1 MALEGV
7 RVIDLT
13 DERGIY
19 GAKLLADLGADMV
32 RPEPITGDSLRAR
45 GPLMQGQATQ
55 TSSLWHAF
63 FASNRRFVSLDPATS
78 DGRTQLQNLINHA
91 EIVLLC
97 KGAFAVDEADIAAAK
112 LARPELIVIDVS
124 SFGTSGPWA
133 DYLGPDIVAGALG
146 GAASTTGDADTPPL
160 KGFGEMNFMISGAYV
175 AIAALSALAHVRAT
189 GQGQS
194 VGISVHECIASC
206 LEQVFMFYWYEK
218 TLNRP
223 EGKVLPRR
231 GAMHWSDAYTVLNGK
246 GGSIMATPAPD
257 FDRQLMWWIEEGVH
271 DDLIDPKY
279 MEPENLRA
287 RTLRAMEVMTDWV
300 AEKDVEALFFE
311 AQSRH
316 SPYGWVLPLEKV
328 AENPQLEARQWYV
341 PYQIG
346 AETISAPGAPYQFSA
361 TPWQLNAYRGIGSAN
376 EELLNDLN
384 WNSEPTAAHK
394 QVKATAD
401 KPQADKPQADKP
413 QADKPLKGLKVLDFT
428 HVLAGPFA
436 TRILADMGAD
446 VIKINSADRAVGT
459 QDPHHPYYLMWNR
472 SKRALALNM
481 SQDSAKQLAGQLA
494 NQADIVIDNFSAGVL
509 DRWGIGYK
517 QISATNEGVIYVQM
531 SGMGDGGPWSKF
543 VTYAPTIHA
552 LCGLTHTT
560 SVPGR
565 EDIGLGFS
573 YNDHQAGLHGTVAV
587 LAALEARN
595 RTGKGQRVDVSQFEV
610 GVNFLGPS
618 LLDFFANDN
627 AARPCG
633 NDLPY
638 DAQAPHGCYRCLDE
652 TRSTGADE
660 ATQAKINERWIAIA
674 CTDDAQ
680 WQSLCALMQNPS
692 WCQQPRF
699 SSATGRQ
706 QARDELNNLVGQW
719 TANHE
724 AYALMALCQ
733 GAGVPAG
740 VVQDGADL
748 VERDPQL
755 AEVNFL
761 QAMQDV
767 HPTLGPTWFDRL
779 PLHFEKTQCNDYHR
793 VRAIG
798 EDNEQ
803 VLKDWLGLDKAS
815 VAAHAA
821 QGTLS

>member
-19 GAKLLADLGADMV
+19 GAKLLADLGADVV
-32 RPEPITGDSLRAR
+32 RPEPITGDPLRAR
-45 GPLMQGQATQ
+45 GPHIEGQTTQ

-63 FASNRRFVSLDPATS
+63 FASNRRFVSLDLATS
-78 DGRTQLQNLINHA
+78 NGSSQLHNLIAHA
-91 EIVLLC
+91 DIVLIC
-97 KGAFAVDEADIAAAK
+97 KDAFAVNEADLAAAK

-146 GAASTTGDADTPPL
+146 GAASTTGDADTSPL

-194 VGISVHECIASC
+194 VGVSVHECIASC

-218 TLNRP
+218 TLKRP

-328 AENPQLEARQWYV
+328 AENPQLEAREWYV

-346 AETISAPGAPYQFSA
+346 EETISAPGAPYRFSD
-361 TPWQLNAYRGIGSAN
+361 TPWRLNAYGGIGSAN
-376 EELLNDLN
+376 EEVLGDLN
-384 WNSEPTAAHK
+384 WHSKPTTVDK
-394 QVKATAD
+394 QATAD
-401 KPQADKPQADKP
+401 KPLQ
-413 QADKPLKGLKVLDFT
+413 GLKVLDFT

-517 QISATNEGVIYVQM
+517 QISTTNKGVIYVQM

-618 LLDFFANDN
+618 LLDFFANN
-627 AARPCG
+627 NTARPCG

-638 DAQAPHGCYRCLDE
+638 DVQAPHGCYRCLDE
-652 TRSTGADE
+652 TRSTGADA

-680 WQSLCALMQNPS
+680 WQSLCMLMQNPS
-692 WCQQPRF
+692 WCQDARF
-699 SSATGRQ
+699 SSAQGRH
-706 QARDELNNLVGQW
+706 QAQEELNTLVGQW
-719 TANHE
+719 TATNE
-724 AYALMALCQ
+724 AYDLMARCQ
-733 GAGVPAG
+733 RAGVPAG

-748 VERDPQL
+748 AERDPQL

-761 QAMQDV
+761 QAMDDV
-767 HPTLGPTWFDRL
+767 HPTLGQTWFDRL
-779 PLHFEKTQCNDYHR
+779 PLHFEKTPCDEYRR

-803 VLKDWLGLDKAS
+803 VLKDWLGMDSAS

-821 QGTLS
+821 EGTLS

>member
-1 MALEGV
+1 MALKGV

-19 GAKLLADLGADMV
+19 GAKLLADLGADVV
-32 RPEPITGDSLRAR
+32 RPEPTTGDPLRAR
-45 GPLMQGQATQ
+45 GPHIGGQTTQ

-63 FASNRRFVSLDPATS
+63 FASNRRFVSLDLATS
-78 DGRTQLQNLINHA
+78 DSHAQLQNLIAHA

-97 KGAFAVDEADIAAAK
+97 KGAFAVHEADLAAAK

-146 GAASTTGDADTPPL
+146 GAASTTGDVDTPPL

-194 VGISVHECIASC
+194 VGVSVHECIASC

-231 GAMHWSDAYTVLNGK
+231 GALHWSDAYTVLNGK

-279 MEPENLRA
+279 MQPENLRA

-328 AENPQLEARQWYV
+328 AENPQLEAREWYV

-346 AETISAPGAPYQFSA
+346 DQTFNAPGAPYRFSD
-361 TPWQLNAYRGIGSAN
+361 TPWQLNSYGGIGSAN
-376 EELLNDLN
+376 EEVLNDLN
-384 WNSEPTAAHK
+384 WHRKPATADK
-394 QVKATAD
+394 QATAD
-401 KPQADKPQADKP
+401 KPLQ
-413 QADKPLKGLKVLDFT
+413 GLKVLDFT

-494 NQADIVIDNFSAGVL
+494 NQADIVIDILSAGVL

-517 QISATNEGVIYVQM
+517 QISTTNKGVIYVQM

-618 LLDFFANDN
+618 LLDFFANNN
-627 AARPCG
+627 AAHPCG

-638 DAQAPHGCYRCLDE
+638 DVLAPHGCYRCLDE

-674 CTDDAQ
+674 CTDDTQ
-680 WQSLCALMQNPS
+680 WQSLCTLMQNPS
-692 WCQQPRF
+692 WCQEARF
-699 SSATGRQ
+699 SSAQGRH
-706 QARDELNNLVGQW
+706 QAQEELNTLVGQW
-719 TANHE
+719 TATNE
-724 AYALMALCQ
+724 AYDLMARCQ
-733 GAGVPAG
+733 RAGVPAG

-755 AEVNFL
+755 AEVDFL
-761 QAMQDV
+761 QAMDDV
-767 HPTLGPTWFDRL
+767 HPTLGQTWFDRL
-779 PLHFEKTQCNDYHR
+779 PLHFEKTPCNDYQR

-803 VLKDWLGLDKAS
+803 VLKDWLGMDSAS

-821 QGTLS
+821 EGTLS

>member
-1 MALEGV
+1 MALKGV
-7 RVIDLT
+7 RVVDLT

-19 GAKLLADLGADMV
+19 GAKLLADLGADVV
-32 RPEPITGDSLRAR
+32 RPEPITGDPLRAR
-45 GPLMQGQATQ
+45 GPHIEGQTSQ

-63 FASNRRFVSLDPATS
+63 FASNRRFVSLDLATS
-78 DGRTQLQNLINHA
+78 DGHAQLQNLIAHA

-97 KGAFAVDEADIAAAK
+97 KDAFAVNEADLVAAK

-146 GAASTTGDADTPPL
+146 GAASTTGDVDTPPL

-194 VGISVHECIASC
+194 VGVSVHECIASC

-231 GAMHWSDAYTVLNGK
+231 GALHWSDAYTVLNGK

-287 RTLRAMEVMTDWV
+287 RTLRAMQVMTDWV

-346 AETISAPGAPYQFSA
+346 DQTISAPGAPYRFSD

-376 EELLNDLN
+376 EEVLNDLN
-384 WNSEPTAAHK
+384 WHSKPTATDK

-401 KPQADKPQADKP
+401 KPLQ
-413 QADKPLKGLKVLDFT
+413 GLKVLDFT

-517 QISATNEGVIYVQM
+517 QISTTNKGVIYVQM

-618 LLDFFANDN
+618 LLDFFANNN

-638 DAQAPHGCYRCLDE
+638 DVQAPHGCYRCLDE

-660 ATQAKINERWIAIA
+660 ATQVKINERWIAIA
-674 CTDDAQ
+674 CTNDTQ
-680 WQSLCALMQNPS
+680 WQSLCTLMQNPS
-692 WCQQPRF
+692 WCQEARF
-699 SSATGRQ
+699 SSAQGRH
-706 QARDELNNLVGQW
+706 QAQEELNTLVGQW
-719 TANHE
+719 TATNE
-724 AYALMALCQ
+724 AYDLMARCQ
-733 GAGVPAG
+733 SAGVPAG

-755 AEVNFL
+755 AEVDFL
-761 QAMQDV
+761 QAMDDV
-767 HPTLGPTWFDRL
+767 HPTLGQTWFDRL
-779 PLHFEKTQCNDYHR
+779 PLHFEKTPCNDYQR

-803 VLKDWLGLDKAS
+803 VLKDWLGMDSAS

-821 QGTLS
+821 EGTLS

>member
-1 MALEGV
+1 
-7 RVIDLT
+7 
-13 DERGIY
+13 
-19 GAKLLADLGADMV
+19 
-32 RPEPITGDSLRAR
+32 
-45 GPLMQGQATQ
+45 
-55 TSSLWHAF
+55 
-63 FASNRRFVSLDPATS
+63 
-78 DGRTQLQNLINHA
+78 
-91 EIVLLC
+91 
-97 KGAFAVDEADIAAAK
+97 
-112 LARPELIVIDVS
+112 
-124 SFGTSGPWA
+124 
-133 DYLGPDIVAGALG
+133 
-146 GAASTTGDADTPPL
+146 
-160 KGFGEMNFMISGAYV
+160 
-175 AIAALSALAHVRAT
+175 
-189 GQGQS
+189 
-194 VGISVHECIASC
+194 
-206 LEQVFMFYWYEK
+206 
-218 TLNRP
+218 
-223 EGKVLPRR
+223 
-231 GAMHWSDAYTVLNGK
+231 
-246 GGSIMATPAPD
+246 
-257 FDRQLMWWIEEGVH
+257 MWWIEEGVH

-394 QVKATAD
+394 QVKAT
-401 KPQADKPQADKP
+401 ADKPQADKP